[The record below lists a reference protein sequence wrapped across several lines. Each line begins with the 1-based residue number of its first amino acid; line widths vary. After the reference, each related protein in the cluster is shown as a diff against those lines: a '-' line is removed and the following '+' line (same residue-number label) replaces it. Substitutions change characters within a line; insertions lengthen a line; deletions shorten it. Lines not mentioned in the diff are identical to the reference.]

1 MTKRGWLVVKAKGE
15 ILAEIEKRLS
25 EKIGAERIQ
34 MIREDLTKIVDEAR
48 EDKFISGVR
57 PVW

>member
-15 ILAEIEKRLS
+15 ILAEIEQRLS